1 MSIAAD
7 LICWRNVSFISQR
20 ENFAMY
26 KEFAG
31 EVVMWLI
38 PVVVLLGLAVLI
50 TTTA

>member
-1 MSIAAD
+1 
-7 LICWRNVSFISQR
+7 
-20 ENFAMY
+20 MY

-38 PVVVLLGLAVLI
+38 PVVVLLGLAVMI